1 MTRALWH
8 PLEVVVV
15 DIDDSIPADH
25 RAWLRGRLGVMPRKG
40 GIVFR
45 EGASQGAV
53 IDSWQRCAD
62 VVGHRHGFALSMAE
76 GLEDTATGRYWLDN
90 AARWK
95 LLYRLVKRHRR
106 VLWPAECDVD

>member
-25 RAWLRGRLGVMPRKG
+25 RAWLRGRLGVTPRKG
-40 GIVFR
+40 GITFR
-45 EGASQGAV
+45 EGAS
-53 IDSWQRCAD
+53 
-62 VVGHRHGFALSMAE
+62 

-95 LLYRLVKRHRR
+95 LLYHLVKRHRR
-106 VLWPAECDVD
+106 TLWPAECDVD